1 MAIGGH
7 TETIE
12 VVMVAGPTNDIV
24 RVVKYKVS
32 MAEGNQKSHSQFCES
47 AKLLLPSE
55 QLQRQRS
62 DALLLVK
69 LGPCSS
75 STVNSGC

>member
-47 AKLLLPSE
+47 AKLLFTQWTIAEAEVRRPTAS
-55 QLQRQRS
+55 Q
-62 DALLLVK
+62 A
-69 LGPCSS
+69 GPMFKQHC
-75 STVNSGC
+75 